1 MKSPFIYSYFL
12 SGSATL
18 NRHHLIARNGKKG
31 KKKKKERGVCV
42 CECVCVVG
50 GEALRATKTLL
61 PRGRPAGAAAPCAPV
76 EARPA
81 RSRAPHGAGSPA
93 RPGGVRAA
101 APRPLS
107 GNGAARR
114 AAAPPWPAEP
124 PGFGFRPAR
133 AVGRACL
140 TLFWGDGERVR
151 EGWSWP
157 RPRRE
162 LQPQRGAINT
172 SVLMARARRC
182 AGGARG
188 FRSQAAVTVPRRA
201 VVFLGLRVQGKWLLN
216 KKGRRAKVGAASR

>member
-1 MKSPFIYSYFL
+1 M
-12 SGSATL
+12 
-18 NRHHLIARNGKKG
+18 
-31 KKKKKERGVCV
+31 
-42 CECVCVVG
+42 CECVCVAG
-50 GEALRATKTLL
+50 GEALKATKTLL
-61 PRGRPAGAAAPCAPV
+61 PRGRPAGAVAPCAPA

-81 RSRAPHGAGSPA
+81 RSRAPHGAGPPA

-101 APRPLS
+101 APRPPL
-107 GNGAARR
+107 GNGAGRR

-172 SVLMARARRC
+172 GVLIARARRC
-182 AGGARG
+182 ARC
-188 FRSQAAVTVPRRA
+188 PRLSVVGSGHRA
-201 VVFLGLRVQGKWLLN
+201 ETGCCFLGLRVKGKWLLN